1 MLWKIST
8 LNSQAL
14 EASAI
19 YLLNNGTNAERYL
32 KMHRPRL

>member
-1 MLWKIST
+1 M
-8 LNSQAL
+8 NSQAL
-14 EASAI
+14 EASGI